1 MRFIT
6 MFRSAPRHALAL
18 GMAASL
24 ALGAAGAATALAA
37 PSSATSPS
45 TSPSTSPAATSCART
60 DVKCVIAFGDQRIDE
75 RTAGLTKLNDRANVQ
90 VAAGHITSSQ
100 ASAIQA
106 DVTSNQNGLATLKS
120 KLDAETT
127 ADAARQD
134 VRNIYTQFRIFA
146 VVLPRDYHEIVL
158 DIMTNVQAKLA
169 GLEPK
174 LQQAIASAP
183 PGQQQQLN
191 TLYSDFTAKVDAAT
205 TQITNAN
212 GLVSYFTP
220 DNFNNNQATYHT
232 NWLNFRSDILAGRAD
247 LRQAAS
253 DLHQMAQ
260 ILKSSAPSATA
271 TPGA

>member
-1 MRFIT
+1 MRFLT
-6 MFRSAPRHALAL
+6 PLRSTPRHLLAL

-37 PSSATSPS
+37 PSTATSPA
-45 TSPSTSPAATSCART
+45 TSPAATTATTCART

-75 RTAGLTKLNDRANVQ
+75 RTAGLTRLNDRANFQ

-120 KLDAETT
+120 KLDAETA

-146 VVLPRDYHEIVL
+146 VVLPRDYHEIVV

-183 PGQQQQLN
+183 PGEQQQLN
-191 TLYSDFTAKVDAAT
+191 TLYSDFTAKVDAASA
-205 TQITNAN
+205 QITNAN
-212 GLVSYFTP
+212 GLVSSFTP

-260 ILKSSAPSATA
+260 LLKSSTPSATA

>member
-1 MRFIT
+1 MWLTRLL
-6 MFRSAPRHALAL
+6 RSAPRHLLAL

-24 ALGAAGAATALAA
+24 ALGGAGAATALAA
-37 PSSATSPS
+37 PAT
-45 TSPSTSPAATSCART
+45 ATLTKCART

-75 RTAGLTKLNDRANVQ
+75 RTAALTKLNDKANSQ

-100 ASAIQA
+100 AGAIQA
-106 DVTSNQNGLATLKS
+106 DVTSNQSGLGTLKN
-120 KLDAETT
+120 KLDAETD

-134 VRNIYTQFRIFA
+134 VRNIYAQFRIYA
-146 VVLPRDYHEIVL
+146 VALPRDYHEIVL
-158 DIMTNVQAKLA
+158 DIMTNAQAKLA

-183 PGQQQQLN
+183 ASEQQQLN
-191 TLYSDFTAKVDAAT
+191 SLYSDYTAKVSAAS

-260 ILKSSAPSATA
+260 ILKANAPSSATA
-271 TPGA
+271 TPTA

>member
-1 MRFIT
+1 MWLIRLL
-6 MFRSAPRHALAL
+6 RSVPRHLLAL
-18 GMAASL
+18 GMAASI
-24 ALGAAGAATALAA
+24 ALGGAGAAPALAA
-37 PSSATSPS
+37 PASPS
-45 TSPSTSPAATSCART
+45 STALSTTAALTRCART

-75 RTAGLTKLNDRANVQ
+75 RTAALTKLNDKANAQ

-100 ASAIQA
+100 AGAIQA
-106 DVTSNQNGLATLKS
+106 DVTSNQSGLGTLKN
-120 KLDAETT
+120 KLDAETD

-134 VRNIYTQFRIFA
+134 VRNIYAQFRIYA
-146 VVLPRDYHEIVL
+146 VALPRDYHEIVL

-183 PGQQQQLN
+183 ASEQQQLN
-191 TLYSDFTAKVDAAT
+191 SLYSDYTAKVSAAS

-247 LRQAAS
+247 LRQAAN
-253 DLHQMAQ
+253 DLHQMAK
-260 ILKSSAPSATA
+260 ILKANAPSSATA
-271 TPGA
+271 TPAA

>member
-1 MRFIT
+1 MRFVT
-6 MFRSAPRHALAL
+6 LLRSAPRHLLAL
-18 GMAASL
+18 GMAASI
-24 ALGAAGAATALAA
+24 ALGGAGAATALAA
-37 PSSATSPS
+37 PSSPGVASLPT
-45 TSPSTSPAATSCART
+45 CART

-75 RTAGLTKLNDRANVQ
+75 RAAALTKLNDRANFQ

-106 DVTSNQNGLATLKS
+106 DVTSNQNGLASLRS
-120 KLDAETT
+120 KLDAETS

-134 VRNIYTQFRIFA
+134 VRNIYAQFRIYA
-146 VVLPRDYHEIVL
+146 VVLPRDYHEIEL
-158 DIMTNVQAKLA
+158 DIMTNSQSKLA

-183 PGQQQQLN
+183 ASEQQPLN
-191 TLYSDFTAKVDAAT
+191 TLYSDYTAKVNAASG
-205 TQITNAN
+205 QITSAN

-232 NWLNFRSDILAGRAD
+232 NWLNFRSAILAGRAD
-247 LRQAAS
+247 LRQAAT

-260 ILKSSAPSATA
+260 ILKANAPSATA
-271 TPGA
+271 TPSA

>member
-1 MRFIT
+1 MRCIT
-6 MFRSAPRHALAL
+6 LLRATPRHLLAL
-18 GMAASL
+18 GMAATI
-24 ALGAAGAATALAA
+24 ALGGAGAATALAA
-37 PSSATSPS
+37 PASPS
-45 TSPSTSPAATSCART
+45 SPATVALATCART

-75 RTAGLTKLNDRANVQ
+75 RTAALTKLNDRANFQ

-106 DVTSNQNGLATLKS
+106 DVTSNQSGLATLKS
-120 KLDAETT
+120 KLDAETA

-134 VRNIYTQFRIFA
+134 VRDIYTQFRIYA
-146 VVLPRDYHEIVL
+146 VVLPRDYHEIEL

-183 PGQQQQLN
+183 ASEQQQLN
-191 TLYSDFTAKVDAAT
+191 TLYSDYTAKVDAANS
-205 TQITNAN
+205 QITNAN
-212 GLVSYFTP
+212 GLVSSFTP
-220 DNFNNNQATYHT
+220 DNFNNSQATYRT

-247 LRQAAS
+247 LRQAAT

-260 ILKSSAPSATA
+260 ILKSSAPFATA

>member
-1 MRFIT
+1 MWLTRL
-6 MFRSAPRHALAL
+6 FRSVPRHLFTL
-18 GMAASL
+18 GMAASI
-24 ALGAAGAATALAA
+24 AFGGVGAATALAA
-37 PSSATSPS
+37 PASPS
-45 TSPSTSPAATSCART
+45 SPSSSTIAAVTKCART

-75 RTAGLTKLNDRANVQ
+75 RTAALTKLNDKANFQ

-106 DVTSNQNGLATLKS
+106 DVTSNQSGLATLKS
-120 KLDAETT
+120 KLDAETD

-134 VRNIYTQFRIFA
+134 VRNIYTQFRIYA

-183 PGQQQQLN
+183 AGEQQQLN
-191 TLYSDFTAKVDAAT
+191 TLYSDYTAKVSAAS

-253 DLHQMAQ
+253 DLHQMAK
-260 ILKSSAPSATA
+260 ILKANAPSSATA
-271 TPGA
+271 TPSA

>member
-1 MRFIT
+1 MRFFT
-6 MFRSAPRHALAL
+6 LLRSTPRHLIAL
-18 GMAASL
+18 GMAASI
-24 ALGAAGAATALAA
+24 ALGGAGAATALAA
-37 PSSATSPS
+37 PAHPTLP
-45 TSPSTSPAATSCART
+45 TCART

-75 RTAGLTKLNDRANVQ
+75 RTAALTKLNDKASEQ

-100 ASAIQA
+100 SSAIQA
-106 DVTSNQNGLATLKS
+106 DVTSNQSGLTALKS
-120 KLDAETT
+120 KLDAETA

-158 DIMTNVQAKLA
+158 DIMTNVRAKLA

-174 LQQAIASAP
+174 LQQAIVSAP
-183 PGQQQQLN
+183 PGEQQQLN
-191 TLYSDFTAKVDAAT
+191 TLYSDYTAKVDAASA
-205 TQITNAN
+205 QITNAN
-212 GLVSYFTP
+212 GLVSSFTP

-260 ILKSSAPSATA
+260 LLKSSTPSATA